1 MQSANQIPK
10 ILSQAIL
17 VWVSGWLVACSQTK
31 SVDESEQLAQT
42 HCGSCHAF
50 PKPDLLDKA
59 TWQKSVLPQMAL
71 RMGIAPANINDP
83 KIQQAYYH
91 LTETGLYP
99 RPALISTEDWE
110 KIVQFY
116 DSLAPESHPVISDS
130 LPITNQFLPHQ
141 PEKKLP
147 PAVTCVYFHQ
157 ETQQMLV
164 ADHTQ
169 GQLLAI
175 GSDWK
180 AQPLVPQTKLISH
193 IQNLSNNQPDQS
205 SLLITYLGE
214 NIRPEERPS
223 GEVAEVVLSPDTL
236 LSYQKL
242 DLLNLPRV
250 TQALYIDLVGD
261 TTPELLT
268 CSFGYLNGRLSFW
281 QQDESDSYKESVI
294 RNEAGAQ
301 WAIPQDFNED
311 GKMDLFVL
319 WGQGDERIA
328 LYENQGDGAFEE
340 KVLLRFPPSY
350 GSSYFELADFDNDG
364 RLDILYTCGDNA
376 DYSTVLKPYHGVYIF
391 RNQGDLR
398 FEQTYFFPM
407 NGAYRA
413 IARDFDQDG
422 DQDIAAVSFF
432 ADYAQRPEEGFVY
445 LEQLSETQF
454 EASTAAVHELGRWI
468 TLDAG
473 DIDQDGDLDIVLGNC
488 STAGGFDLSLDQQW
502 KEGPPYV
509 ILENQRKPF

>member
-1 MQSANQIPK
+1 MQSVNQISK
-10 ILSQAIL
+10 VLYQAIF
-17 VWVSGWLVACSQTK
+17 VWVSSWLVACGQADSL
-31 SVDESEQLAQT
+31 SEPEQLAQT
-42 HCGSCHAF
+42 HCSSCHAF
-50 PKPDLLDKA
+50 PEPDLLDRA
-59 TWQKSVLPQMAL
+59 TWQGSVLPQMAL
-71 RMGIAPANINDP
+71 RMGIAPANINES

-116 DSLAPESHPVISDS
+116 DSLAPESLPVISDS
-130 LPITNQFLPHQ
+130 LPITKQFAFHQ

-147 PAVTCVYFHQ
+147 PAATCVYFHQ

-169 GQLLAI
+169 GQLLTI
-175 GSDWK
+175 GSEWE
-180 AQPLVPQTKLISH
+180 AQPLLSQTKLISH
-193 IQNLSNNQPDQS
+193 IQSFSSNQPDQS

-214 NIRPEERPS
+214 NIRPEDRPS
-223 GEVAEVVLSPDTL
+223 GEVAEVVLASDTV

-242 DLLNLPRV
+242 DLPDLPRV
-250 TQALYIDLVGD
+250 TQALYVNLVGD
-261 TTPELLT
+261 TNPELLT

-281 QQDESDSYKESVI
+281 QQDESGSYQESVI

-301 WAIPQDFNED
+301 WAIPQDVDQD
-311 GKMDLFVL
+311 GKMDIFVL

-328 LYENQGDGAFEE
+328 LYQNLGDGSFEE
-340 KVLLRFPPSY
+340 KILLRFPPSY
-350 GSSYFELADFDNDG
+350 GSSYFELADFDGDG
-364 RLDILYTCGDNA
+364 LLDILYTCGDNA

-391 RNQGDLR
+391 QNQGDQQY
-398 FEQTYFFPM
+398 EQTYFFPM

-413 IARDFDQDG
+413 IARDFDG
-422 DQDIAAVSFF
+422 DNDLDIAAVSFF
-432 ADYAQRPEEGFVY
+432 ADYAHRPEEGFVY
-445 LEQLSETQF
+445 LENQNQF
-454 EASTAAVHELGRWI
+454 QFQASTLPIHKLGRWI

-473 DIDQDGDLDIVLGNC
+473 DVDQDGDLDLVLGNC
-488 STAGGFDLSLDQQW
+488 STAGGFDRTLDRQW

-509 ILENQRKPF
+509 ILENRQNPS

>member
-1 MQSANQIPK
+1 MRIPSFFQ
-10 ILSQAIL
+10 LFLAYSLLLELACT
-17 VWVSGWLVACSQTK
+17 STGEVAS
-31 SVDESEQLAQT
+31 EEQLART

-50 PKPDLLDKA
+50 PKPDLLDRA
-59 TWQKSVLPQMAL
+59 TWQESVLPQMAL
-71 RMGIAPANINDP
+71 RMGIAPSNINDP

-116 DSLAPESHPVISDS
+116 DSLAPESLPVISDS
-130 LPITNQFLPHQ
+130 LPITHQFLPHQ

-147 PAVTCVYFHQ
+147 PAVTCVYFHH
-157 ETQQMLV
+157 EMQQMLV

-169 GQLLAI
+169 GQLLTIDSEWEAL
-175 GSDWK
+175 
-180 AQPLVPQTKLISH
+180 QLVPQTKLISY
-193 IQNLSNNQPDQS
+193 IQALPSNQPDQS

-214 NIRPEERPS
+214 NIRPEDRPS
-223 GEVAEVVLSPDTL
+223 GEVAEVILTKDTT

-242 DLLNLPRV
+242 DLPNLPRV

-261 TTPELLT
+261 TIPELLT
-268 CSFGYLNGRLSFW
+268 CSFGYLSGRLSFW
-281 QQDESDSYKESVI
+281 QKSESGSYEESVI

-301 WAIPQDFNED
+301 WAIPQDVNED

-328 LYENQGDGAFEE
+328 LYENQGEGTFEE
-340 KVLLRFPPSY
+340 KMLLCFPPSY
-350 GSSYFELADFDNDG
+350 GSSYFELADFDDDG
-364 RLDILYTCGDNA
+364 QLDILYTCGDNA

-391 RNQGDLR
+391 RNQGDLQ

-422 DQDIAAVSFF
+422 DLDIAAVSFF
-432 ADYAQRPEEGFVY
+432 ADYTHRPEEGFVY
-445 LEQLSETQF
+445 LEHNGSFQF
-454 EASTAAVHELGRWI
+454 QASTLPIQELGRWI

-473 DIDQDGDLDIVLGNC
+473 DLDQDGDLDLVLGNC
-488 STAGGFDLSLDQQW
+488 STAGGFDRTLDQQW

-509 ILENQRKPF
+509 ILENTHIPS